1 LQTAFIARTLEFG
14 VGCAASVTVD
24 EEFDINTHDLSS
36 SPLSSAAD
44 AAGKQLE
51 ITVRDNCV
59 NPVSRLA
66 ESFHYRFM
74 GTDNPELDRESQR
87 IQVRRAALGSAIGT
101 TIEWYDFFLYN
112 TAAALVFPHVFF
124 PASSDYAGAMQS
136 FATYA
141 VGFAARPVGAAIFGH
156 YGDRIGRKTTLII
169 TLLVMGIASAVVGI
183 LPGTASIGLAA
194 PLILV
199 LLRLVQGI
207 AIGGEWS
214 GSVLLAMEWGDQ
226 DRRGLL
232 GSAAQI
238 GVPVGLVL
246 GTGGMTLLSATLS
259 PEAFNSWGWRV
270 PFLASLVLVAVGL
283 VIRLKILE
291 TPMFARVLAQGKTAR
306 TPVLDAIRQ
315 HWREILLSAGAR
327 FSEQMPFYLYTTFVL
342 TYVVATHHYSKT
354 FVLTAVLAGAALELV
369 AIPLFSHLS
378 DRFGRKRVYL
388 TGAVLTGLLAFPYF
402 AVLSHG
408 GYALIFIA
416 IVFSLMLHAMQYGPQ
431 AALIGESFPTH
442 LRYGGAGLG
451 YQLASVFAG
460 GPAPLV
466 ATWLL
471 HETGTPYSISAYI
484 VLAAVITVAC
494 VVALPDRSRA
504 NIDDAAVYSRA

>member
-1 LQTAFIARTLEFG
+1 MLWQHPGGCIPTVQGLRILARLPFRIAFSR
-14 VGCAASVTVD
+14 SRVD
-24 EEFDINTHDLSS
+24 EVATQFVSNRVSGTPSNIVDRAELGEGRRHGQFVD
-36 SPLSSAAD
+36 
-44 AAGKQLE
+44 
-51 ITVRDNCV
+51 RDR
-59 NPVSRLA
+59 S
-66 ESFHYRFM
+66 
-74 GTDNPELDRESQR
+74 TELDRGAQR
-87 IQVRRAALGSAIGT
+87 TPQVRRAAIGSAIGT

-124 PASSDYAGAMQS
+124 PASTAYAGAMQS

-156 YGDRIGRKTTLII
+156 WGDRIGRKTTLII
-169 TLLVMGIASAVVGI
+169 TLLVMGIASAVVGF
-183 LPGTASIGLAA
+183 LPGTASIGFAA

-270 PFLASLVLVAVGL
+270 PFVASLILVAVGL

-291 TPMFARVLAQGKTAR
+291 TPMFARVLAEGKTAS
-306 TPVLDAIRQ
+306 TPVMDAIRQ

-354 FVLTAVLAGAALELV
+354 FVLTAVLVGATLELV
-369 AIPLFSHLS
+369 VIPLFSHLS

-388 TGAVLTGLLAFPYF
+388 TGAILTGLLAFPYF

-416 IVFSLMLHAMQYGPQ
+416 IVLSLMLHAMQYGP
-431 AALIGESFPTH
+431 
-442 LRYGGAGLG
+442 AGR
-451 YQLASVFAG
+451 ADRRK
-460 GPAPLV
+460 
-466 ATWLL
+466 
-471 HETGTPYSISAYI
+471 
-484 VLAAVITVAC
+484 
-494 VVALPDRSRA
+494 LPDPPALRRRRYRLPTGVGLRRRPCA
-504 NIDDAAVYSRA
+504 VTGDVAAARDRHTVLNFRVHRPCRGHHCGLRRRPARPFPREHR

>member
-1 LQTAFIARTLEFG
+1 MPNSSI
-14 VGCAASVTVD
+14 D
-24 EEFDINTHDLSS
+24 NTKLD
-36 SPLSSAAD
+36 
-44 AAGKQLE
+44 
-51 ITVRDNCV
+51 
-59 NPVSRLA
+59 A
-66 ESFHYRFM
+66 ESR
-74 GTDNPELDRESQR
+74 R

-112 TAAALVFPHVFF
+112 TAAALIFPHVFF
-124 PASSDYAGAMQS
+124 PASTAYAGAMQS

-156 YGDRIGRKTTLII
+156 WGDRIGRKTTLII
-169 TLLVMGIASAVVGI
+169 TLLIMGI
-183 LPGTASIGLAA
+183 
-194 PLILV
+194 
-199 LLRLVQGI
+199 LRLVQGI

-232 GSAAQI
+232 ASSAQI

-259 PEAFNSWGWRV
+259 TEAFNSWGWRV
-270 PFLASLVLVAVGL
+270 PFIASLILVAVGL

-291 TPMFARVLAQGKTAR
+291 TPMFARVLAEGKTAS
-306 TPVLDAIRQ
+306 TPVMDAIRQ

-342 TYVVATHHYSKT
+342 TYVVATHDYSKT
-354 FVLTAVLAGAALELV
+354 FVLTAVLAGALLELV
-369 AIPLFSHLS
+369 MIPWFSHLS

-388 TGAVLTGLLAFPYF
+388 TGAVLTGIFAFPYF
-402 AVLSHG
+402 AVLNHG
-408 GYALIFIA
+408 GYAPIFIA
-416 IVFSLMLHAMQYGPQ
+416 IVLSLVFHAMQYGPQ

-442 LRYGGAGLG
+442 LRYGGAGIG

-460 GPAPLV
+460 GPAPLL

-471 HETGTPYSISAYI
+471 HETGTSYAISAYI
-484 VLAAVITVAC
+484 VLAAIITVVC
-494 VVALPDRSRA
+494 VVALPDRSHSD
-504 NIDDAAVYSRA
+504 IDDAAVYSRT